1 MKRLLTA
8 FAALALAAASLAADK
23 GIAALA
29 DGPDGPRAS
38 FAKKSLAWSPT
49 HERFA
54 SVMGDT
60 GAMGKLK
67 IDREMLKGVKKVVIA
82 GFDVARGIDSAT
94 DEFPDY
100 DGLANALYDEF
111 AKAFAAAGL
120 EVVGIQE
127 AMKTQAYAALD
138 YPQEHAIV
146 GWKGEFHADTA
157 HGSKWADPIAI
168 NPLSSQIN
176 FETESVKRPKL
187 LAKMAPLAEVA
198 KELGADAAIIV
209 SVRVLM
215 GQGGMTIGF
224 GQNIN
229 SYIVDMVS
237 PADGR
242 IVWSA
247 GLKDYL
253 KLKTKPAVSS
263 KAGLFER
270 KFTYD
275 WEKIIPGVSAEFAGL
290 AAATATKL
298 KLDAEGK

>member
-8 FAALALAAASLAADK
+8 LAALALAASSLAADK

-29 DGPDGPRAS
+29 EGPDGPRES
-38 FAKKSLAWSPT
+38 FAKKSLTWSPT

-54 SVMGDT
+54 SVMGDF
-60 GAMGKLK
+60 GAMGKIK
-67 IDREMLKGVKKVVIA
+67 IDRERIRGVRKIVIA
-82 GFDVARGIDSAT
+82 GFDVARGIDSIT
-94 DEFPDY
+94 DDFPDY

-111 AKAFAAAGL
+111 AKAFAAAGF
-120 EVVGIQE
+120 EIVGIKD
-127 AMKTQAYAALD
+127 AMATQAYATFD
-138 YPQEHAIV
+138 YPQGHAIV
-146 GWKGEFHADTA
+146 GWKGEHHADTA
-157 HGSKWADPIAI
+157 YGSKWADPIAI

-187 LAKMAPLAEVA
+187 LAKMAPIAELA
-198 KELGADAAIIV
+198 KEVGADAAIIV
-209 SVRVLM
+209 SVRVGM
-215 GQGGMTIGF
+215 GQGGITLGF

-242 IVWSA
+242 IFWSA

-270 KFTYD
+270 KYTYD

-298 KLDAEGK
+298 KLDAASK